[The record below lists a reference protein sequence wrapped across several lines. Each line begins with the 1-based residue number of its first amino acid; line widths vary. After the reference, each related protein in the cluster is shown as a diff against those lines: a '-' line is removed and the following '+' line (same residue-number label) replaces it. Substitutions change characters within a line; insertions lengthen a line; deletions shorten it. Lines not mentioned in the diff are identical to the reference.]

1 MPILLTRKGRYLIL
15 AGVTMQNE
23 TNSVSASSREEDF
36 LLSLAA
42 MFKGEFSLD
51 WLEELAR
58 MKASRILSLLEQEV
72 QSGLLTRI
80 KPAVYVFKN
89 SKQREE
95 QFNHLSLEEKER
107 YHRTMST
114 IFIRDLHDDD
124 SKALEIAEYLL
135 CISNDLNECQWLIR
149 AGEIYA
155 QLLRT
160 DKAIACFTHVL
171 TQLSNQRGE
180 SEDRIFIKAAIGYS
194 NVYGGRVNM
203 EQCLSFLHEASERA
217 KYLHNQSYELL
228 LEMHIAKYERLGS
241 QLNRAMERFEQAF
254 SQVER
259 LDDPELT
266 ASITIFHTYF
276 LFWQG
281 RYREVV
287 NVYEKSVP
295 DVERYPIGGHFPV
308 IAATMVGHCYAMVG
322 QITQGLGLLDAIR
335 NYCYQKEDLY
345 LAAHADSAIAMVML
359 SINRAEDTLRYLKLS
374 LKEAEES
381 NNHWV
386 GNLVILKLALVHHH
400 MGSNKESLHYLRR
413 FLRNNS
419 GPQANLLLYPYLME
433 LCWAI
438 ESGKL
443 PAVPG
448 LSLENEIDRMLNIRN
463 IFMQG
468 IAYRYKALLGKSRGS
483 ANQEIT
489 RLFTLS
495 AKLLN
500 ESGNQ
505 IELAKTYLELTRHYL
520 STGNEKKGKATMQ
533 VASAILSSTNIGLI
547 PDDLKT
553 LIQDQNL
560 EGTILIEI
568 MNLTDEMG
576 SKKDSSKLLQH
587 IVSTVNRITG
597 AERGALLL
605 LDEERTPPKLKLRA
619 SKNLTI
625 EQIYDPA
632 FASSRKMIEEVIHSG
647 KGCIFE
653 IGSSEDTTPELQMKE
668 RVRSSICV
676 PLLLSRK
683 AIGVLYHENR
693 LLGNVFKEYDLKLLA
708 FFAALATL
716 DLNGEKAY
724 QEIDRLLREEKQE
737 NSFYRKERAEP
748 RQYEGIIGT
757 SPAIQQIMTQI
768 SRVAKTDTAV
778 LILGETGVGK
788 NLLAEAI
795 HRQSLRADG
804 PFITVQCSALTES
817 LITSELFGH
826 EKGAFTGATNR
837 YVGRFEMAHKGTL
850 FLDEIGDLSLEVQA
864 RLLRVL
870 QSKEFERVGGGKD
883 VLVSD
888 FRLIA
893 ATNRNLEQEVQA
905 GRFREDLY
913 YRINVIPLLIPPL
926 RERKEDIPLLVH
938 HFLSLNNAKQG
949 TNIVKIKQETMDAL
963 MRHNWSGNIRELE
976 NVIQRGLIVGT
987 GSYFQ
992 LPSLKT
998 AEPNIIENNKFKTLK
1013 EQERAHI
1020 LQALQQSRWKIN
1032 GPGGAA
1038 QILDINASTLAF
1050 RMKKLGIKKPTIYTG

>member
-1 MPILLTRKGRYLIL
+1 
-15 AGVTMQNE
+15 MQNQ
-23 TNSVSASSREEDF
+23 THSISSSSSEEDF

-51 WLEELAR
+51 WLEELAG

-72 QSGLLTRI
+72 QGGLLTRI
-80 KPAVYVFKN
+80 KPAVYVFN
-89 SKQREE
+89 NNEQREE
-95 QFNHLSLEEKER
+95 RFNHLSSEDKER
-107 YHRTMST
+107 YHRNMST

-124 SKALEIAEYLL
+124 SKALEIAEHLL
-135 CISNDLNECQWLIR
+135 CISNGWNDCQWLIR

-155 QLLRT
+155 QLLST
-160 DKAIACFTHVL
+160 DKAIACFTRVL
-171 TQLSNQRGE
+171 TQLSDQRGE
-180 SEDRIFIKAAIGYS
+180 SEDWIFIKAALGYS

-217 KYLHNQSYELL
+217 KYLHKQSYELL

-241 QLNRAMERFEQAF
+241 QLNKATERFERAF

-266 ASITIFHTYF
+266 ASTTMFHTYF

-295 DVERYPIGGHFPV
+295 DVERYPIGHFPI
-308 IAATMVGHCYAMVG
+308 IASMMVGHCYAMVG

-335 NYCYQKEDLY
+335 NYCYQKGDLY
-345 LAAHADSAIAMVML
+345 LSAHADSSIAMVML
-359 SINRAEDTLRYLKLS
+359 STNRVEDTLRYLKIS

-381 NNHWV
+381 ANHWV
-386 GNLVILKLALVHHH
+386 GNLVTLKLALVYHH
-400 MGSNKESLHYLRR
+400 MGSNKESLQYLRR

-438 ESGKL
+438 ESGGL

-468 IAYRYKALLGKSRGS
+468 IAYRYKALLEKSRGS
-483 ANQEIT
+483 ANQEII

-500 ESGNQ
+500 KSGNQ

-533 VASAILSSTNIGLI
+533 IASSILSSTNIGLI

-560 EGTILIEI
+560 EGSILAEI

-576 SKKDSSKLLQH
+576 SKKDSSRLLQH

-605 LDEERTPPKLKLRA
+605 LDEERNPPRLQLRA

-625 EQIYDPA
+625 DQIYDPA
-632 FASSRKMIEEVIHSG
+632 FASSRKMIEEVVHSG

-653 IGSSEDTTPELQMKE
+653 IASSKDDTAALQMKE
-668 RVRSSICV
+668 QVRSSICV
-676 PLLLSRK
+676 PLLLSKK

-716 DLNGEKAY
+716 DLDGEKAY
-724 QEIDRLLREEKQE
+724 QEIDRLLKEEKQV
-737 NSFYRKERAEP
+737 NSFYRKEHIKS

-757 SPAIQQIMTQI
+757 SPAIQQTLAQI
-768 SRVAKTDTAV
+768 NQIAKTDTAV

-905 GRFREDLY
+905 GRFRKDLY

-938 HFLSLNNAKQG
+938 HFLNLNNTKQG
-949 TNIVKIKQETMDAL
+949 ANIVKIKQETMDTL
-963 MRHNWSGNIRELE
+963 TRHNWPGNIRELE

-992 LPSLKT
+992 LPSLR
-998 AEPNIIENNKFKTLK
+998 AIEPNTTENNKFKTLK
-1013 EQERAHI
+1013 EQERTHI

-1050 RMKKLGIKKPTIYTG
+1050 RMKKLGIKKPAIYTG